1 MNLIDFNKNFPTE
14 EACISYFKAKRE
26 AQDIVCARCG
36 CVHHKWKSY
45 RNQWEC
51 KECSHRT
58 GLRANT
64 VMHAS
69 KLPLITWFT
78 AIHLI
83 TSTKKS
89 FSAAELQ
96 RQLGVSCYQSVWE
109 MLHKIRNVMGQRDS
123 EYKLNGAIE
132 LDDAFFTISLDEVE
146 KAEPLKRGRGTQ
158 RKAKVLVIAES
169 RPAEKVDNR
178 KKVQKAVN
186 HIKMIVIDDFKAP
199 TLDKEVVKWINS
211 DAEITTDDSK
221 SYINFK
227 NLVKS
232 HTSQVVEPKNISKVL
247 PWVHIVI
254 SNAKRLLLDIHHDIR
269 PEFLQSYLDEFC
281 YKFNRRKMDVF
292 ERLMFT
298 CVEHQTQFKHR
309 TYSKKNAA

>member
-1 MNLIDFNKNFPTE
+1 MNLIDFNKKFPSE
-14 EACISYFKAKRE
+14 EACVAYFKTKRE
-26 AQDIVCARCG
+26 AQGVVCAKCG

-51 KECSHRT
+51 KECGHRT
-58 GLRANT
+58 GLKAGT
-64 VMHAS
+64 VMHSS
-69 KLPLITWFT
+69 KLPLMTWFI

-89 FSAAELQ
+89 FSAAELK
-96 RQLGVSCYQSVWE
+96 RQLGISCYQTVWE

-123 EYKLNGAIE
+123 QYKLNGAIE
-132 LDDAFFTISLDEVE
+132 LDDAFFTISLDSDV
-146 KAEPLKRGRGTQ
+146 KDEPLKRGRGSQ

-169 RPAEKVDNR
+169 QPSEKTDKR
-178 KKVQKAVN
+178 HSIQKAVN

-199 TLDKEVVKWINS
+199 TLDAEVIKWINS
-211 DAEITTDDSK
+211 NAEITTDDSK
-221 SYINFK
+221 SYTNFK

-254 SNAKRLLLDIHHDIR
+254 SNAKRLLLDIHHDIKL
-269 PEFLQSYLDEFC
+269 EFLQSYLDEFC
-281 YKFNRRKMDVF
+281 YKFNRRKLDVF
-292 ERLMFT
+292 ERLMYT
-298 CVEHQTQFKHR
+298 CIEHQTKFKHR
-309 TYSKKNAA
+309 IYSKCA